1 MARQRL
7 SEEALEIRR
16 AYYRNWKKKRK
27 AEETPEQREYRL
39 AKNREYQQRYWERRA
54 EREQAQEDSA
64 MQIAEYIEKEDEN
77 EMKMTVS
84 RHVVDGLLDLIS
96 NMTVNYQGE
105 DELRELI
112 EELREKLYREN
123 GIEIEID
130 TMA

>member
-1 MARQRL
+1 MARQGL
-7 SEEALEIRR
+7 SEEALKARR
-16 AYYRNWKKKRK
+16 AYLRKWKQKRK

-54 EREQAQEDSA
+54 KREEAQEDSA

-123 GIEIEID
+123 GIELEID
-130 TMA
+130 TKA

>member
-1 MARQRL
+1 MAKQRL
-7 SEEALEIRR
+7 SEEALEARR
-16 AYYRNWKKKRK
+16 AYLRKWKQKRK

-54 EREQAQEDSA
+54 KREEAQEDSA
-64 MQIAEYIEKEDEN
+64 MQLAEYIEKEGEN

-84 RHVVDGLLDLIS
+84 RHVVDGLLDLLS

-123 GIEIEID
+123 GIELEID
-130 TMA
+130 TTA

>member
-1 MARQRL
+1 MAKQRL

-16 AYYRNWKKKRK
+16 AYYRDWKKKRK

-39 AKNREYQQRYWERRA
+39 AKNREYQQRYWQRRA

-64 MQIAEYIEKEDEN
+64 MQLAEYIEKEGEN

-84 RHVVDGLLDLIS
+84 KHVVDGLLDLLS

-123 GIEIEID
+123 GIELEID
-130 TMA
+130 TTA